1 MRFTLSAAGINPFF
15 PQYSSLIPSQKHQS
29 FGCCFFFFF
38 GGGGGGG
45 GGQEILG
52 KKCVNHFVYRVWIP

>member
-29 FGCCFFFFF
+29 FGWCFFFK
-38 GGGGGGG
+38 GGG

>member
-1 MRFTLSAAGINPFF
+1 MRFTLSAAGINPFS

-29 FGCCFFFFF
+29 FGCFFFFK
-38 GGGGGGG
+38 GGG